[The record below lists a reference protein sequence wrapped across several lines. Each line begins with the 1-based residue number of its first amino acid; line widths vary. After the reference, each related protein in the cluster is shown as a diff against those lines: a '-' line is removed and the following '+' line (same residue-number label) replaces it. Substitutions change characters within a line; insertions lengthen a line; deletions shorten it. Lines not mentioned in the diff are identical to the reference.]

1 MTIKRIILLF
11 VFMVLGKNSFAQFHD
26 AKWVLCYGQAG
37 YQNNV
42 VVDFGTGQSPQA
54 QVTNTVVPMLI
65 ENASICDEQGNLL
78 FFTNGT
84 RVYDKNLNFIPGAFL
99 PPPFDT
105 AGVTQGLSQRQG
117 CMYLPWP
124 GDTNRYVLL
133 HTTKELSLPSS
144 YPGWIPYHLPTHLY
158 MTTLDKTYNGGN
170 GGIVSLSQVMLND
183 TLANTG
189 GGMAVTK
196 HANGRDWWILVK
208 KHYRNK
214 FYKFLLTPSGMV
226 SMGFQQI
233 GLDYQPRLGE
243 LYIFTPNGETLGG
256 TVEPH
261 TLALFKFD
269 RCTGN
274 LSNHQLLNNPATNL
288 YYCEDLDFSPDSKV
302 LYANERVKIFQYD
315 LTGIDTPGVVQQTRA
330 LIADTAYTTLM
341 CDTPGFYAKNFFPVG
356 QLASN
361 GIIYYPSNI
370 YCPELTFIE
379 YPDSLGM
386 ASGFNYAGFNIIN
399 TNATAIPYFPNYR
412 LGPITGSICD
422 SLTSVYELQPQEIS
436 LYPNPATDQIQ
447 VSSSRSLS
455 GTVITLFNVQ
465 GQQLLQQTPGFG
477 NVFEVELP
485 KSMGTGIY
493 FLRIQAKEGVV
504 TKKVVVR

>member
-1 MTIKRIILLF
+1 MKKHLF
-11 VFMVLGKNSFAQFHD
+11 LIGMYLAVCQLAIAQYHD
-26 AKWVLCYGQAG
+26 AKWVLCYGQTG

-42 VVDFGTGQSPQA
+42 IVDFGTGQSPQA
-54 QVTNTVVPMLI
+54 LVTNTVVPMLI

-105 AGVTQGLSQRQG
+105 AGVTLGLAQRQG
-117 CMYLPWP
+117 CMFLPWP

-133 HTTKELSLPSS
+133 HTTKELPLPSS

-183 TLANTG
+183 TLSNTG
-189 GGMAVTK
+189 GGMAVTR

-214 FYKFLLTPSGMV
+214 FYKFLLTPTGLV

-233 GLDYQPRLGE
+233 GLDYQTRLGE
-243 LYIFTPNGETLGG
+243 LYIFTPNGEILGG

-269 RCTGN
+269 RCTGM
-274 LSNHQLLNNPATNL
+274 LSNHQLLNNPATNS
-288 YYCEDLDFSPDSKV
+288 YSCEDLDFSSNSKV
-302 LYANERVKIFQYD
+302 LYANERVKIFQYN
-315 LTGIDTPGVVQQTRA
+315 LTGIDTPGVVQQTRT

-341 CDTPGFYAKNFFPVG
+341 CDTPGFYQKNFFPVG

-361 GIIYYPSNI
+361 GIIYYPSN
-370 YCPELTFIE
+370 YACPELTFIE

-422 SLTSVYELQPQEIS
+422 SLTAVHELQPQEIS

-485 KSMGTGIY
+485 KSIGTGIY